1 MARMYPGKPVVNL
14 SLCGIPKGEDA
25 VFEILKKY
33 LPDEWIV
40 MHSVR
45 ENRGDINYEA
55 DFVLLI
61 PRKGILVLE
70 VKAHQNIQ
78 IRDGVW
84 QEYHADDRSWH
95 DMAKNT
101 PLEQAFLACKQFIKA
116 RKQDGSVT
124 EEGKGYFFPKLRYC
138 CAAILVNMVKL
149 DDEALQRD
157 RQQLPFAPEQH
168 YICGLQN
175 LEGLGRSGEL
185 ARLFE
190 SYFGDRWDSDEF
202 DENVMQRMRYE
213 VKPCLTLEADPE
225 LYRRHLE
232 IAARRATVLL
242 EATAESSVDVMVS
255 GCAGSGK
262 TVMLLREAERLYREA
277 VRADAPLSILIVC
290 YNRALAEHLKKQFSN
305 LPTNDKRKIEVDSFH
320 SFALKRLR
328 RFDPSWGDFSCATKR
343 YGQSQVWA
351 EVAKQ
356 FQNTL
361 FEHVGKHGS
370 TPESFDHI
378 FIDEAQDFDPMWL
391 SALSTYCRPEEPEQG
406 NSGGRVYY
414 FCDVNQTL
422 YKGREAAL
430 DVPMKIHLRH
440 NLRNARSIALFN
452 SRCLIRDGI
461 QEKDLPVPLESL
473 DGRTVSIFEE
483 FDVATRRQKISELVQ
498 QLIGNEGV
506 NPSDIAI
513 LSPYKEGNANNA
525 FPKVDGRIRRSTIRS
540 FKGLEAD
547 YVILTD
553 CAPQDT
559 KTTDNVQSF
568 EDFYVAASRAKF
580 ALYILPAPGGR
591 EPLEQWSQEAEAEAN
606 RAKDDSWDE

>member
-1 MARMYPGKPVVNL
+1 
-14 SLCGIPKGEDA
+14 
-25 VFEILKKY
+25 
-33 LPDEWIV
+33 
-40 MHSVR
+40 
-45 ENRGDINYEA
+45 
-55 DFVLLI
+55 
-61 PRKGILVLE
+61 
-70 VKAHQNIQ
+70 
-78 IRDGVW
+78 
-84 QEYHADDRSWH
+84 
-95 DMAKNT
+95 MAKNT

-116 RKQDGSVT
+116 RKQDGSVY
-124 EEGKGYFFPKLRYC
+124 EEGKGYFIPKVRYC

-157 RQQLPFAPEQH
+157 RKQLPFAPEQH

-242 EATAESSVDVMVS
+242 EATAESSVDVMIS

-262 TVMLLREAERLYREA
+262 TVMLLREAERLYRVA
-277 VRADAPLSILIVC
+277 VRADEPLSILIVC

-320 SFALKRLR
+320 SFALDRLR
-328 RFDPSWGDFSCATKR
+328 GFDSSWKDFSRATKR

-361 FEHVGKHGS
+361 FEHVGTHGS

-391 SALSTYCRPEEPEQG
+391 SVVSTYCRPEDPEQG
-406 NSGGRVYY
+406 KERGRVYY
-414 FCDVNQTL
+414 FCDINQTL

-452 SRCLIRDGI
+452 SRCLVRG
-461 QEKDLPVPLESL
+461 EVSERDLPIPLETL
-473 DGRTVSIFEE
+473 DGRGVEIYEESDVS
-483 FDVATRRQKISELVQ
+483 ARRQKITEIVKKLVEQ
-498 QLIGNEGV
+498 EGV
-506 NPSDIAI
+506 NPSDIAV
-513 LSPYKEGNANNA
+513 LSPYKAGNKDNS
-525 FPKVDGRIRRSTIRS
+525 FPKTDARIRLSTIRS

-553 CAPQDT
+553 TAPQNTENQDS
-559 KTTDNVQSF
+559 VQSF
-568 EDFYVAASRAKF
+568 EDFYVAASRAKY
-580 ALYILPAPGGR
+580 ALYVLPAPGGR
-591 EPLEQWSQEAEAEAN
+591 QQLEIWLQEARKLDSCSAETEL
-606 RAKDDSWDE
+606 RG